1 MRVTDQF
8 QVDAF
13 TIYEAPM
20 PPGKSVLDPITVL
33 LRDFGGSGQV
43 IVECYGAAWSCWFG
57 AIGGDTL
64 RQFLV
69 DCDEF
74 YLAGKLG
81 CVTHR
86 STTKREESYLKHI
99 CRAVIAA
106 LKGGAA

>member
-1 MRVTDQF
+1 MRVTEQF

-57 AIGGDTL
+57 AIGSYTL
-64 RQFLV
+64 RLFLAG
-69 DCDEF
+69 CDEH

-86 STTKREESYLKHI
+86 STTKREEAYLRHI
-99 CRAVIAA
+99 ARAVIAA
-106 LKGGAA
+106 LKGDAA

>member
-20 PPGKSVLDPITVL
+20 PPGRSVLDPITVL

-43 IVECYGAAWSCWFG
+43 IVECFGAAWSCWFG
-57 AIGGDTL
+57 AIGSDTL
-64 RQFLV
+64 RAFIA
-69 DCDEF
+69 DCNEY

-86 STTKREESYLKHI
+86 AMTNREESYLQHI
-99 CRAVIAA
+99 ARAVIAA
-106 LKGGAA
+106 VKGGAA